1 MVVAEP
7 LRKDVRLAEDL
18 NHGPLG
24 GCEFDICV
32 LELFVGLGLYAVLNA
47 PA

>member
-24 GCEFDICV
+24 GCEYDICV
-32 LELFVGLGLYAVLNA
+32 LRSLAGLGLYAVLNA
-47 PA
+47 LA